1 MTTTGQLVQLLA
13 GARPAAGLLIV
24 SVAARIAGQLA
35 GGALL
40 AVPAWAL
47 GRLALGAGEPDRL
60 VGLTLV
66 LMVAAAAVKALCR
79 YLEQLTGH
87 IAAFRLLSGMRAD
100 LYDRLVPLAP
110 AVTEASGSGRLMSA
124 ATKDIDRLEVFYAH
138 TIAPVVTAVLIPA
151 AAVATVSA
159 LAGPVAGLVLAGGV
173 LIGAVA
179 VPLAGAGRA
188 RTAAEQ
194 VATGRAGLA
203 QEVSDDVRGH
213 GEILTFQATEH
224 RAARLDARSE
234 EVATALHSSAPV
246 LGRRAAFAVGWQGAT
261 MLTLLALV
269 PAAHSLPALLV
280 AVALVP
286 GVAPAL
292 ASVEAFARS
301 LPGALA
307 SDRRLQQ
314 LTGTPPAVTEPLRP
328 RTLARVDGRIDLTG
342 VTFTYPGRTSPAVQE
357 IDLQV
362 PAGALVAVVG
372 ATGSGK
378 STLARLLTR
387 TWDPQAGALLLD
399 GIDLREL
406 ALADLRRA
414 VTVVEQRPVLLSG
427 TIADNLLLAHP
438 GATPGALDRA
448 CWAAGLS
455 GDLAAMPEG
464 PATRLGESGQRLS
477 GGQAQRLA
485 LARAVLRG
493 SPVLVL
499 DEATS
504 HQDALTQQL
513 LTHRLREV
521 ATGTVLLI
529 AHRLVTVRHADRI
542 YVLEQGRVVESGTY
556 PELIGANGTFTQLA
570 RSAVIE

>member
-1 MTTTGQLVQLLA
+1 MRTTSQLVRLLA
-13 GARPAAGLLIV
+13 GARPAAGLLTV
-24 SVAARIAGQLA
+24 SVLARIIGQVA

-47 GRLALGAGEPDRL
+47 GRLALGEDEPDRL
-60 VGLTLV
+60 VLLTLV
-66 LMVAAAAVKALCR
+66 FMVAAAAVKALCR

-110 AVTEASGSGRLMSA
+110 AVTEAHGSGRLLSA

-151 AAVATVSA
+151 AAVATA
-159 LAGPVAGLVLAGGV
+159 IPLAGVTAGLVLAVGV

-179 VPLAGAGRA
+179 VPLAGARRS

-194 VATGRAGLA
+194 VATGRARLA

-213 GEILTFQATEH
+213 AEILSFAATEH
-224 RAARLDARSE
+224 RAARVDARSQ
-234 EVATALHSSAPV
+234 EVARALRSSAPV
-246 LGRRAAFAVGWQGAT
+246 LGRRAAAAAGWQGAT
-261 MLTLLALV
+261 MLTLLALA

-280 AVALVP
+280 TVALVP
-286 GVAPAL
+286 GAAPAL

-301 LPGALA
+301 LPAALA

-314 LTGTPPAVTEPLRP
+314 LTGMRPAVTEPQDP
-328 RTLARVDGRIDLTG
+328 HILAEMDGRIDLTG

-357 IDLQV
+357 IDLSV
-362 PAGALVAVVG
+362 PAGSLVAVVG

-387 TWDPQAGALLLD
+387 TWDPQAGALQLD

-406 ALADLRRA
+406 ALEDLRRA

-427 TIADNLLLAHP
+427 TIAENLLLARP
-438 GATPGALDRA
+438 EASSTELDQA

-455 GDLAAMPEG
+455 EDLAALPEG
-464 PATRLGESGQRLS
+464 LGTRLGENGQRLS

-485 LARAVLRG
+485 IARAVLRR

-499 DEATS
+499 DEVTS

-542 YVLEQGRVVESGTY
+542 YVLEGGRVVESGTY
-556 PELIGANGTFTQLA
+556 PDLIGANGTFAQLV
-570 RSAVIE
+570 RSAVGS